1 MITKKQY
8 DNRVA
13 RTHNSQFATMAG
25 KRLRLNVFGEL
36 KVRSSIAVY
45 RLKSA
50 TAASWSDVVCHFTN
64 DRTKFNRHKQTD
76 E

>member
-50 TAASWSDVVCHFTN
+50 TAASWSDVSGNPMTTVQEL
-64 DRTKFNRHKQTD
+64 K
-76 E
+76 